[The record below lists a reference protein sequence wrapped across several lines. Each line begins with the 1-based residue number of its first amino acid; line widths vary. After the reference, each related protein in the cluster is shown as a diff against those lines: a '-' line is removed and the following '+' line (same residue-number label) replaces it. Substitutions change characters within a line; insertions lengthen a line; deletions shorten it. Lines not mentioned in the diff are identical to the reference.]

1 MILIPENQAYLETLK
16 DSASDSCDSYR
27 ILKLYGKSI
36 LITPDNSRVSFEID
50 SSHVISVKSGLYSR
64 EAKREDTLVKVDN
77 VEIGGKKLI
86 VAAGPC
92 AVESRQQMM
101 EIAFGVKELGADM
114 LRGGAF
120 KPRTSPYSFQGL
132 GRDGLR
138 ILADARGATG
148 LPVVSEIMDTSDFPH
163 FQDSV
168 DMLQIG
174 SRNSQN
180 FSMLKFIG
188 EQGKPVLLK
197 NGMGNSTDEWMS
209 SAEYLLSGGNGN
221 VVLCYRGTRG
231 FEKRTRFMMDTGS
244 ITVAKSMSH
253 LPVCADPSH
262 PAGNRDYVESL
273 AMAAVASGADMLEIE
288 VHNNPEKALSD
299 REQQISFETFGRIV
313 KNARRIRELVTGEMQ
328 S

>member
-16 DSASDSCDSYR
+16 DSASNSTDSYR
-27 ILKLYGKSI
+27 IVKLYGKSI
-36 LITPDNSRVSFEID
+36 LITPDNSNLSFEID
-50 SSHVISVKSGLYSR
+50 SSHVISVRSGLYSR
-64 EAKREDTLVKVDN
+64 EAKKEDTLVAVDN
-77 VEIGGKKLI
+77 VVIGGKKLI

-92 AVESRQQMM
+92 AVENREQLMD
-101 EIAFGVKELGADM
+101 IAVGVKELGADM
-114 LRGGAF
+114 IRGGAF

-132 GRDGLR
+132 GREGLK
-138 ILADARGATG
+138 ILADAKDETG
-148 LPVVSEIMDTSDFPH
+148 MPVVSELMDISDFQY
-163 FQDSV
+163 FQDTV
-168 DMLQIG
+168 DMIQIG

-188 EQGKPVLLK
+188 QHEKPVLLK
-197 NGMGNSTDEWMS
+197 NGMGNSTDEWLS
-209 SAEYLLSGGNGN
+209 SAEYILSGGNGN

-244 ITVAKSMSH
+244 ITVVKSMSH

-273 AMAAVASGADMLEIE
+273 ALAAVASGSQMLEIE

-313 KNARRIRELVTGEMQ
+313 KNARRIRELVIEDAQ
-328 S
+328 

>member
-16 DSASDSCDSYR
+16 DSASDSTDSYR
-27 ILKLYGKSI
+27 IVKLYGKSI
-36 LITPDNSRVSFEID
+36 LITPDNSNLSFEID
-50 SSHVISVKSGLYSR
+50 SSHVISVRSGLYSR
-64 EAKREDTLVKVDN
+64 EAKKEDTLVAVDN
-77 VEIGGKKLI
+77 VVIGGKKLI

-92 AVESRQQMM
+92 AVENREQLMD
-101 EIAFGVKELGADM
+101 IAVGVKELGADM
-114 LRGGAF
+114 IRGGAF

-132 GRDGLR
+132 GREGLK
-138 ILADARGATG
+138 ILADAKDETG
-148 LPVVSEIMDTSDFPH
+148 MPVVSELMDISDFQY
-163 FQDSV
+163 FQDTV
-168 DMLQIG
+168 DMIQIG

-188 EQGKPVLLK
+188 QHEKPVLLK
-197 NGMGNSTDEWMS
+197 NGMGNSTDEWLS
-209 SAEYLLSGGNGN
+209 SAEYILSGGNGN

-244 ITVAKSMSH
+244 ITVVKSMSH

-273 AMAAVASGADMLEIE
+273 ALAAVASGCQMLEIE

-313 KNARRIRELVTGEMQ
+313 KNARRIRELVTGNMQ
-328 S
+328 

>member
-16 DSASDSCDSYR
+16 DSASDSTDSYR
-27 ILKLYGKSI
+27 IVKLYGKSI
-36 LITPDNSRVSFEID
+36 LITPDNSHLSFKID

-64 EAKREDTLVKVDN
+64 EAKRENTLVTVDN
-77 VEIGGKKLI
+77 VVIGGKKLV

-92 AVESRQQMM
+92 AVENREQLMV
-101 EIAFGVKELGADM
+101 IAAGVKEFGADM
-114 LRGGAF
+114 IRGGAF

-132 GRDGLR
+132 GREGLK
-138 ILADARGATG
+138 ILADAKEETG
-148 LPVVSEIMDTSDFPH
+148 MPVVSEIMDISDYQY
-163 FQDSV
+163 FQDTI
-168 DMLQIG
+168 DMIQIG

-197 NGMGNSTDEWMS
+197 NGMGNSTDEWLS

-244 ITVAKSMSH
+244 ITVVKSMSH

-273 AMAAVASGADMLEIE
+273 ALAAVASGSDMLEIE

-299 REQQISFETFGRIV
+299 RDQQISFETLGRIV
-313 KNARRIRELVTGEMQ
+313 KNARRIRELVTGNMQ
-328 S
+328 

>member
-16 DSASDSCDSYR
+16 DSASDSTDSYR
-27 ILKLYGKSI
+27 IVKLYGKSI
-36 LITPDNSRVSFEID
+36 LITPDNSNLSFEID
-50 SSHVISVKSGLYSR
+50 SSHVISVRSGLYSR
-64 EAKREDTLVKVDN
+64 EAKKEDTLVAVDN
-77 VEIGGKKLI
+77 VVIGGKKLV

-92 AVESRQQMM
+92 AVENREQLMD
-101 EIAFGVKELGADM
+101 IAVGVKELGADM
-114 LRGGAF
+114 IRGGAF

-132 GRDGLR
+132 GREALK
-138 ILADARGATG
+138 ILADAKDETG
-148 LPVVSEIMDTSDFPH
+148 MPVVSELMDISDFQY
-163 FQDSV
+163 FQDTV
-168 DMLQIG
+168 DMIQVG

-188 EQGKPVLLK
+188 QHEKPVLLK
-197 NGMGNSTDEWMS
+197 NGMGNSTDEWLS
-209 SAEYLLSGGNGN
+209 SAEYILSGGNGN

-244 ITVAKSMSH
+244 ITVVKSMSH

-273 AMAAVASGADMLEIE
+273 ALAAVASGSQMLEIE

-313 KNARRIRELVTGEMQ
+313 KNARRIRELVTGNMQ
-328 S
+328 